1 MNRRLRTL
9 LLISLVAAV
18 HGAIYIGVQRP
29 DWKVAWT
36 DQGGYRMLAE
46 GLVASGR
53 FTRYPGT
60 AAFVPEAIRTPG
72 YPLALAVLFKTAGT
86 SQTTVAI
93 AQVGLFVLI
102 CLMAYQ
108 LGDRAGPPAVAAGA
122 GLLTALYSPLPYFAA
137 LMLTE
142 VWTTFVLVS
151 AVLAL
156 WRAIETD
163 RPLWY
168 AAAGFLFAY
177 TALSRPVFIL
187 LAPFLAGGALLLLWH
202 RAAWRR
208 QLRQWALLMAVF
220 TLTVL
225 PWFVYNQ
232 RHFGTV
238 TISAAGGI
246 GRPIF
251 EASWQ
256 GRWPGRVQAQLTAL
270 ADTPDSDEQ
279 LAANVRALAAS
290 TQLDSAPMLSYV
302 DQWRRI
308 RRIWTTPV
316 DPEERFRARIIG
328 DRTYLSVGLE
338 NIRRDPA
345 GFLLRRVVRGQFVL
359 WAAEIPVR
367 YTVIDALPRWVIRAI
382 WAPQVALVA
391 LGLVGL
397 GALARRNARTA
408 LWLLGGPLLYVA
420 GVHFLLLTEARQ
432 SLPVKP
438 LLVVLAVTG
447 IGALAGWERK
457 RSA

>member
-9 LLISLVAAV
+9 GLISLVAAL
-18 HGAIYIGVQRP
+18 HGAIYIVVQRP
-29 DWKVAWT
+29 DWDVAWT

-46 GLVASGR
+46 GLAASGR

-60 AAFVPEAIRTPG
+60 PSFVPEAIRTPG
-72 YPLALAVLFKTAGT
+72 YPLVLAAIFTIAGAGHL
-86 SQTTVAI
+86 TVAI
-93 AQVGLFVLI
+93 VQVGLFVLI
-102 CLMAYQ
+102 CLMAYR
-108 LGDRAGPPAVAAGA
+108 LGERAGPPVVAAGA
-122 GLLTALYSPLPYFAA
+122 GLITALYAPLPYFAA

-142 VWTTFVLVS
+142 VWTTFIVVS

-156 WRAIETD
+156 WRATETD

-168 AAAGFLFAY
+168 AFAGFLLAY
-177 TALSRPVFIL
+177 SALSRPVFIL
-187 LAPFLAGGALLLLWH
+187 LAPFLSAGALLLQWN
-202 RAAWRR
+202 RAGWRR
-208 QLRQWALLMAVF
+208 RIGLWSLLMAVF
-220 TLTVL
+220 VLSVL

-232 RHFGTV
+232 RHFGTI

-246 GRPIF
+246 GRPIW

-256 GRWPGRVQAQLTAL
+256 GRWSGRVQADLTAL
-270 ADTPDSDEQ
+270 ADTPDREQQ
-279 LAANVRALAAS
+279 LAVNVRALAA
-290 TQLDSAPMLSYV
+290 TNRLDSEPMLLYV

-328 DRTYLSVGLE
+328 DQTYLSVGLD

-345 GFLLRRVVRGQFVL
+345 GYLRRRVVRGQFVL

-367 YTVIDALPRWVIRAI
+367 YTAIDALPWWAIRAI
-382 WAPQVALVA
+382 WAPQVALV
-391 LGLVGL
+391 GL
-397 GALARRNARTA
+397 GIAGLIALARRRDWTA
-408 LWLLGGPLLYVA
+408 AWLLGGPLLYVG

-438 LLVVLAVTG
+438 LLLVLAMVGIATIAGRERRTG
-447 IGALAGWERK
+447 A
-457 RSA
+457 